1 MNRYSLTHVP
11 DPVLLRGLR
20 ALVAQDRA
28 TTAMLLAH
36 LAEVDARKLYVPAA
50 HPSMFS
56 YCAHELRFS
65 EDVAYK
71 RIQAA
76 RTAWRFPTIF
86 PALADGQLNLT
97 GVLLLGPYLNPA
109 NADELLGA
117 SAGKTKSEIEEWL
130 AQRFP
135 RSELLPL
142 VTALPADGQLAPER
156 VKLDGAQLAP
166 GQIESDDFDADG
178 QLALERVK
186 FDDTQLAP
194 ERVTASATP
203 ARLTPAAP
211 ERYSLQLT
219 IGKGTHD
226 KLRHAQAL
234 LGHAV
239 PSGEVAEVLDRALD
253 ALIGQLERRKFAATG
268 RPSSRPRRPSANPRH
283 VPAEVRRA
291 VWQRDGGRCT
301 FVSVAGHRCE
311 ARARL
316 EFDHIEPVARGG
328 RSTVN
333 GVRIR
338 CRAHN
343 QYAAECAFGAGFM
356 SRKREAA
363 QHAAEETRVR
373 ATAAATAEETRARA
387 VAAEEACARAAAA
400 EEARARASATN
411 EARALAAAA
420 AEEAR
425 VRAAAAAEEARVRA
439 TAAAEV
445 VPWLRGLGLRMD
457 EARRAA
463 TRCEAIPEAPLE
475 ERVRCA
481 LSGLARLGR
490 GHATAGAKPAT

>member
-1 MNRYSLTHVP
+1 MRRAGYERFATRTNSRRPSLWAQRGSASGENGRGIYMKSAPVTRPRGVTAVNHYSLTHVP
-11 DPVLLRGLR
+11 DPALLRELK

-56 YCAHELRFS
+56 WCTHELRFS
-65 EDVAYK
+65 EDAAYK

-76 RTAWRFPTIF
+76 RTAWRFPAIF
-86 PALADGQLNLT
+86 PALADGQINLT

-117 SAGKTKSEIEEWL
+117 AAGRSKSEIEEWL

-142 VTALPADGQLAPER
+142 VTVLP
-156 VKLDGAQLAP
+156 
-166 GQIESDDFDADG
+166 ADG

-186 FDDTQLAP
+186 LDLTKLASGQ
-194 ERVTASATP
+194 VAVSATP
-203 ARLTPAAP
+203 SRLTPSAP
-211 ERYSLQLT
+211 GRYSLQLT
-219 IGKGTHD
+219 IGKVTHD
-226 KLRHAQAL
+226 KLR
-234 LGHAV
+234 
-239 PSGEVAEVLDRALD
+239 RALD
-253 ALIGQLERRKFAATG
+253 ALIGQLERRKFAATD
-268 RPSSRPRRPSANPRH
+268 RPRPRHQSSANPRH

-291 VWQRDGGRCT
+291 VWALDGGQCT
-301 FVSVAGHRCE
+301 HVSSSGHRCE
-311 ARARL
+311 ARTRL

-328 RSTVN
+328 RASVS

-343 QYAAECAFGAGFM
+343 QYAAECAFGAGFI

-363 QHAAEETRVR
+363 QHAAQEAR
-373 ATAAATAEETRARA
+373 ARAIATEETRARA
-387 VAAEEACARAAAA
+387 
-400 EEARARASATN
+400 AT
-411 EARALAAAA
+411 A

-425 VRAAAAAEEARVRA
+425 VRAAAAAE
-439 TAAAEV
+439 V
-445 VPWLRGLGLRMD
+445 VPWLRALGLRVE

-463 TRCEAIPEAPLE
+463 EPCQAIPDASLE
-475 ERVRCA
+475 ERLRCA
-481 LSGLARLGR
+481 LR
-490 GHATAGAKPAT
+490 GWRR

>member
-1 MNRYSLTHVP
+1 MNRYSLGHVP
-11 DPVLLRGLR
+11 DPALLRGLR

-56 YCAHELRFS
+56 YCVHELRFS
-65 EDVAYK
+65 EDAAYK

-76 RTAWRFPTIF
+76 RTAGRFPAIL

-97 GVLLLGPYLNPA
+97 GVLLLGPCLNPA

-117 SAGKTKSEIEEWL
+117 AAGRTKSEIEEWL

-156 VKLDGAQLAP
+156 AKLDDTQLAP
-166 GQIESDDFDADG
+166 GQIESDDFDDDY

-186 FDDTQLAP
+186 FDDIELAP
-194 ERVTASATP
+194 GRVAASTTP

-234 LGHAV
+234 LGHQV

-268 RPSSRPRRPSANPRH
+268 RPGSRSRRPSANPRH

-291 VWQRDGGRCT
+291 VWQRDGGQCT
-301 FVSVAGHRCE
+301 YVSIAGHRCE
-311 ARARL
+311 ARTRL
-316 EFDHIEPVARGG
+316 EFDHVEPVARGG
-328 RSTVN
+328 RGGRALVACAWAARRRGTP
-333 GVRIR
+333 GGGEVRGHPGCPAR
-338 CRAHN
+338 
-343 QYAAECAFGAGFM
+343 
-356 SRKREAA
+356 
-363 QHAAEETRVR
+363 
-373 ATAAATAEETRARA
+373 RARA
-387 VAAEEACARAAAA
+387 LRAIGPCEACALPHRAHPAAGA
-400 EEARARASATN
+400 VTDSGGAPTGPPPPP
-411 EARALAAAA
+411 AAPPP
-420 AEEAR
+420 R
-425 VRAAAAAEEARVRA
+425 RA
-439 TAAAEV
+439 T
-445 VPWLRGLGLRMD
+445 PPPPR
-457 EARRAA
+457 
-463 TRCEAIPEAPLE
+463 P
-475 ERVRCA
+475 
-481 LSGLARLGR
+481 GR
-490 GHATAGAKPAT
+490 P